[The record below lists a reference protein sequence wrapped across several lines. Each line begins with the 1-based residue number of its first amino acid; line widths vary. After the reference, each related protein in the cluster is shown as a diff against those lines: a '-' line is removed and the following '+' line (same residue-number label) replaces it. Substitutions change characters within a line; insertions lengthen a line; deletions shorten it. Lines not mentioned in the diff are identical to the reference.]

1 MSLQYLLKKGYE
13 WSSFEV
19 HQDQNFY
26 KLDYR
31 LLMKVARYFQKPKKG
46 NLLNYCNI
54 LSKSIATTFVFYC
67 DAKHS
72 DTLQGSSHVYCYLFL
87 GEFAQK
93 WGRLLDHGTLKSESQ
108 KGELIK

>member
-31 LLMKVARYFQKPKKG
+31 LLMKVADISKNPKKE
-46 NLLNYCNI
+46 
-54 LSKSIATTFVFYC
+54 
-67 DAKHS
+67 
-72 DTLQGSSHVYCYLFL
+72 VY
-87 GEFAQK
+87 
-93 WGRLLDHGTLKSESQ
+93 
-108 KGELIK
+108 